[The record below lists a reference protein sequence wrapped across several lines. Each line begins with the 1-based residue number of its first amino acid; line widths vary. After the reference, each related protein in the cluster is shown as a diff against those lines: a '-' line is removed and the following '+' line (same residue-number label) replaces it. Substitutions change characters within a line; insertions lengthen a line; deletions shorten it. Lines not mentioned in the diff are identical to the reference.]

1 VELETASIPVERG
14 GRAAARLLAALAAGA
29 APMVVLAALGIRW
42 NIPPRTFLPV
52 HLLLEVLIAFVGFS
66 TFAVQ
71 WYAVGAQDARARFL
85 GAAAAGGAVL
95 QIAHLL
101 VFPGMPGLFGHA
113 TVERGIHFW
122 LASRFWAA
130 GTLLAAAFVPPRAE
144 HPALR
149 RAPLALVATAVTVGY
164 VALEARFPPEHG
176 VFHVEGVGLTAT
188 KVALEATVAAIA
200 VLGGL
205 FHLRR
210 WRERGDETSL
220 RVAAAL
226 GWIVLAEVCFSLY
239 ASATDSFNLL
249 GHAYSAA
256 AAWLI
261 FRALFAA
268 AILRPYERLDG
279 ATRDLAASNARL
291 EALRAHVEGELA
303 TTIARLEETRDTAEK
318 ARAELEAAVASVPDG
333 IVRYAA
339 DGAIVMMNAGARR
352 LLAYD
357 DRTQRLPVDARWAA
371 LDARGMDGRPI
382 APEEN
387 PVSRALRGEVVQG
400 VPLVMHP
407 GGSLRWVSVSAAP
420 VRGADSPV
428 EGAIAVFTDV
438 TELHELQAEREDLL
452 RAVSHDLRN
461 PLQIVLLQAE
471 RIARLVPPDAEKP
484 RRSAD
489 VIAQAAKQMSVMIRD
504 LVDAVRLDA
513 GRLQMAPEPL
523 DLRRWA
529 PERLQLAAGVL
540 DVSRVAFD
548 VAPDVPPVL
557 ADPHRLERVLTNL
570 VGNALKYSP
579 AGSPVRV
586 VAARRAGMVE
596 VKVVDRGVGIAP
608 EDLPKMF
615 QRFFRGR
622 LTAKSEGLGLG
633 LYIVR
638 RLVEAHGGRIRVE
651 SRPGEGSTFTFTLPA
666 FEQGAPAGARA

>member
-1 VELETASIPVERG
+1 VLEL
-14 GRAAARLLAALAAGA
+14 
-29 APMVVLAALGIRW
+29 
-42 NIPPRTFLPV
+42 
-52 HLLLEVLIAFVGFS
+52 
-66 TFAVQ
+66 
-71 WYAVGAQDARARFL
+71 
-85 GAAAAGGAVL
+85 
-95 QIAHLL
+95 AHAL
-101 VFPGMPGLFGHA
+101 VFPGMPGFLGPSS
-113 TVERGIHFW
+113 VERGIHFW
-122 LASRFWAA
+122 LASRLWLT
-130 GTLLAAAFVPPRAE
+130 GTLLAAAFLPSRSE
-144 HPALR
+144 HPLLR
-149 RAPLALVATAVTVGY
+149 RAPLAAGAAAITVGW
-164 VALEARFPPEHG
+164 VLVEATLPHEHG
-176 VFHVEGVGLTAT
+176 LLHVAGVGLTPL
-188 KVALEATVAAIA
+188 KIGLELAVA
-200 VLGGL
+200 VLAAAGAL
-205 FHLRR
+205 VHLRG
-210 WRERGDETSL
+210 WRRTGDETML
-220 RVAAAL
+220 RLAAAL
-226 GWIVLAEVCFSLY
+226 GWIVLAETCFSLY
-239 ASATDSFNLL
+239 ASATDTFNLL
-249 GHAYSAA
+249 GHAYTGVAS
-256 AAWLI
+256 WLI

-268 AILRPYERLDG
+268 AIHQPYERLD
-279 ATRDLAASNARL
+279 ATTRDLAASNARL

-318 ARAELEAAVASVPDG
+318 SRAELEAAVASVPDG

-357 DRTQRLPVDARWAA
+357 ERTLRLPVDARWAA
-371 LDARGMDGRPI
+371 LDARGMDGRPLD
-382 APEEN
+382 PKEN
-387 PVSRALRGEVVQG
+387 PVSRALRGDVVQG

-407 GGSLRWVSVSAAP
+407 GGTLRWVSVSAAP
-420 VRGADSPV
+420 VRGAGGAV

-540 DVSRVAFD
+540 DVSRVTFD
-548 VAPDVPPVL
+548 VGADVPPVL

-586 VAARRAGMVE
+586 LAARRNGMVE

-666 FEQGAPAGARA
+666 SEPGAHAGARA